1 MLEARTMRRFEG
13 LRGKAATNW
22 ICPECGSETTRGA
35 ECVRCHANLTR
46 YSADKLGSAFSV
58 QARSMRFTNERSFG
72 EARPAQIQRYLESI
86 VDLASVRSMIDVG
99 CGPNILGAHFQK
111 TYPEIECTGYDQYP
125 YHPEIEPIDLDDLRL
140 PHADGSVDLAV
151 CSHVLEHV
159 EGMHGVTRELIRV
172 AKTVLILLPNSMLWT
187 TLAKVAL
194 GRPILPMLGL
204 PLEKPLDRHRWVY
217 GVGEADRWASHV
229 AGKYGRDL
237 HVQHRVDFRVP
248 TLAGQVAPNLFVVE
262 MAYAFVSKDH

>member
-1 MLEARTMRRFEG
+1 
-13 LRGKAATNW
+13 
-22 ICPECGSETTRGA
+22 
-35 ECVRCHANLTR
+35 
-46 YSADKLGSAFSV
+46 
-58 QARSMRFTNERSFG
+58 
-72 EARPAQIQRYLESI
+72 
-86 VDLASVRSMIDVG
+86 
-99 CGPNILGAHFQK
+99 
-111 TYPEIECTGYDQYP
+111 
-125 YHPEIEPIDLDDLRL
+125 
-140 PHADGSVDLAV
+140 
-151 CSHVLEHV
+151 
-159 EGMHGVTRELIRV
+159 MHGVTRELIRV